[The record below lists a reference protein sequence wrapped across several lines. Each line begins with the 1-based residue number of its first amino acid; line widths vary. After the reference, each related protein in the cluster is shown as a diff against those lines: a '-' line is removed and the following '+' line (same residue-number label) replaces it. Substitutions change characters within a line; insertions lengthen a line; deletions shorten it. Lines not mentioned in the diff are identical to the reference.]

1 MNKRHLTKSENKRM
15 LELTL
20 ALKLKKKQLIRK
32 CQARV
37 YTLFVVVQTD
47 GQTLVRGVTLL
58 IIARE
63 GGDI

>member
-1 MNKRHLTKSENKRM
+1 MNKRHLTKNVNKRM

-20 ALKLKKKQLIRK
+20 ALKFKKKLKRK

-47 GQTLVRGVTLL
+47 GQTLVRSVTLL